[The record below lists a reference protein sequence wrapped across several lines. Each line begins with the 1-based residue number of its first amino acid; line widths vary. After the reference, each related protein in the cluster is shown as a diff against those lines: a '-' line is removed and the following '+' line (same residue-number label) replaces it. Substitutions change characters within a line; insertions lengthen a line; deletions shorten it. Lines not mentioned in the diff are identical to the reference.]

1 MVKLCRMLYFP
12 NKIQFVF
19 IQNVVI
25 YFFFLWTKFN
35 LKKWFINILKRHIYF
50 KNTYLHRFP
59 FISCRY
65 IDILR
70 KFKPK
75 FKWDPQSEEHI
86 AEYKY
91 VFFCFVSKFIKTFQY
106 FKYTMVSFLKRFSMI
121 MVNLRC
127 QHNIKN

>member
-1 MVKLCRMLYFP
+1 MVKLCCMLYFP

-19 IQNVVI
+19 IQNVVL

-50 KNTYLHRFP
+50 KNTYLHHFP

-65 IDILR
+65 IDILK

-75 FKWDPQSEEHI
+75 FKWDPQSEEHL
-86 AEYKY
+86 AEYK
-91 VFFCFVSKFIKTFQY
+91 
-106 FKYTMVSFLKRFSMI
+106 
-121 MVNLRC
+121 
-127 QHNIKN
+127 